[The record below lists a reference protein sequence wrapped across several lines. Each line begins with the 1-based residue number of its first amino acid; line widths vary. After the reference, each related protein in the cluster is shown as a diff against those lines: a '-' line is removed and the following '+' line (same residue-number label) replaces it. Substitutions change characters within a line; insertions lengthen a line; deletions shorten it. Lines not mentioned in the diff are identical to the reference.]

1 MNNYKY
7 LISVIIPTRNRQ
19 IYAQAAVR
27 NLLGISKD
35 IQIIVQDNSDD
46 MSLRKDLENV
56 LNNEQ
61 IIYNYIGERIAGI
74 ENYNK
79 AASYAEGEFFCAI
92 GDDDTVLPNI
102 IDCAKWMKKNS
113 IDAVKPSKD
122 LVYWWPDSE
131 NTRSQKRKYGYLGTG
146 LFSGKC
152 DVQDQYEGMKELLKA
167 GGQGYLSL
175 PIIGSYHGLVRTECM
190 KKVFDVTGKYYGG
203 LSPDMYSAACLSLLP
218 NVKFV
223 YIDFPISLPG
233 VCPKSTSAQ
242 SQDHEH
248 VGNLETAPH
257 FIGLKHP
264 YLWDTRVPK
273 YYSVET
279 IWAETLLKA
288 VSAMGQEEL
297 IEKYFNEKELIR
309 AMYMNN
315 YEKKEEIIKCVDPA
329 MQSYL
334 LSLRNLENKKRLH
347 KFYKYL
353 KKVLAIFLRAAGK
366 TLGKKNCSS
375 IQEAVEYLCKFLD
388 SRRNRKKWL
397 AICNQEIQ

>member
-1 MNNYKY
+1 MNKYKY

-27 NLLGISKD
+27 HILGISKE
-35 IQIIVQDNSDD
+35 IQIIVQDNSDN
-46 MSLRKDLENV
+46 MSLRKDLEDL

-74 ENYNK
+74 DNYNI

-102 IDCAKWMKKNS
+102 IDCAKWMKRNN

-122 LVYWWPDSE
+122 LVYWCPDSK
-131 NTRSQKRKYGYLGTG
+131 NIRSKKRKYGYLGTG
-146 LFSGKC
+146 MFSGKC
-152 DVQDQYEGMKELLKA
+152 IIQNQYEGMKELLKA
-167 GGQGYLSL
+167 GGQGYLNL

-190 KKVFDVTGKYYGG
+190 KKVYEVTGRYYGG

-248 VGNLETAPH
+248 VGSLETAPH
-257 FIGLKHP
+257 FIGLKQK
-264 YLWDTRVPK
+264 YVWDTRIPK

-288 VSAMGQEEL
+288 ISAMGQEEL
-297 IEKYFNEKELIR
+297 IEEFFSQKELIR
-309 AMYMNN
+309 ALYVNN
-315 YEKKEEIIKCVDPA
+315 YEKKEEIIKCVNPA
-329 MQSYL
+329 MRSYL
-334 LSLRNLENKKRLH
+334 LGLRNLRNRKRLQRY
-347 KFYKYL
+347 YKYF
-353 KKVLAIFLRAAGK
+353 KKILAIFLCASGK
-366 TLGKKNCSS
+366 ELGKKNCSS
-375 IQEAVEYLCKFLD
+375 IQEAVDYLCEFLD
-388 SRRNRKKWL
+388 SKRNGKKWL
-397 AICNQEIQ
+397 TICNQKIQ